1 MESNRLRK
9 VVSGTN
15 KGVQKAK
22 CKADYG
28 LYIHVPFCKTRCIY
42 CAFYSTT
49 FTTIRDKYV
58 DAVCKE
64 IELRLPASQQP
75 VTIYFGGG
83 TPSQLSIEQLKQIMD
98 AINLVKNREVEIT
111 IECNPDD
118 MTDEYAQG
126 LADIG
131 FNRVSLGVQSFNDN
145 YLKFLN
151 RRHNSKK
158 VFKAIE
164 QIRNAGIDNI
174 SIDLMYGLP
183 NQTLEHWQTDI
194 DTAISLGVQHIS
206 CYCLT
211 YEEDTPLYEKL
222 MNGEVSEIDDEL
234 ALQMYNSLI
243 DKLTS
248 AGFEHYEI
256 SNFALPCYRSQHNSS
271 YWNGIPYIGIG
282 AGAHSYDGKTRSWNI
297 CDAKQYIR
305 TLSSDKKSP
314 LKAISEGEIL
324 SEENLYNELIMTRLR
339 TSDGLVLEE
348 IPSKYRKH
356 FEANS
361 SQYYKSGMLA
371 KQNGICRITRKGL
384 FISDSILSTL
394 FI

>member
-1 MESNRLRK
+1 MYS
-9 VVSGTN
+9 
-15 KGVQKAK
+15 
-22 CKADYG
+22 
-28 LYIHVPFCKTRCIY
+28 LYIHIPFCKTRCNY

-64 IELRLPASQQP
+64 INLRLPSSQQP
-75 VTIYFGGG
+75 STIYFGGG
-83 TPSQLSIEQLKQIMD
+83 TPSQLSISQLQQIMES
-98 AINLVKNREVEIT
+98 IGVIQGRKSNLKELT

-118 MTDEYAQG
+118 ITDEYAQG
-126 LADIG
+126 LAGIG
-131 FNRVSLGVQSFNDN
+131 FNRVSLGVQSFNDSH
-145 YLKFLN
+145 LKLLN

-164 QIRNAGIDNI
+164 QIKNAGICNI

-183 NQTLEHWQTDI
+183 NQTLDDWNTDI

-211 YEEDTPLYEKL
+211 YEEGTPLYEKL
-222 MNGEVSEIDDEL
+222 MNEEVAEIDDEL
-234 ALQMYNSLI
+234 ALQMYDSLI

-256 SNFALPCYRSQHNSS
+256 SNFALPGFRSKHNSN
-271 YWNGIPYIGIG
+271 YWNGTSYIGIG
-282 AGAHSYDGKTRSWNI
+282 AGAHSYDGKTRSWNV

-305 TLSSDKKSP
+305 TLLSDKKSP
-314 LKAISEGEIL
+314 LKSLSDGEVL
-324 SEENLYNELIMTRLR
+324 SNDNCYNELIMTRLR
-339 TSDGLVLEE
+339 TADGLVLAD
-348 IPSKYRKH
+348 IPEKYKKY
-356 FEANS
+356 FNDCAN
-361 SQYYKSGMLA
+361 QYFKRGLLS
-371 KQNGICRITRKGL
+371 KQNGICKITRKGL
-384 FISDSILSTL
+384 FISDSILSSL